1 VAGKIVHDACMSA
14 ISVSKFQLCVSYT
27 DCEALL
33 RWQHNIVRG
42 GVVLAICIA
51 YVVLFVVQV
60 VSGRASKAVGPFK
73 EAVVFM
79 IGGGNYLEYES
90 LSLYASKS
98 QPPKNILYGATDI
111 ISPEAFAKQ
120 LADLGKRAGGL

>member
-1 VAGKIVHDACMSA
+1 MLATEYVH
-14 ISVSKFQLCVSYT
+14 
-27 DCEALL
+27 
-33 RWQHNIVRG
+33 G
-42 GVVLAICIA
+42 GVVLAMCITD
-51 YVVLFVVQV
+51 VLGFVQV
-60 VSGRASKAVGPFK
+60 VSWRASKAVGPFK

-120 LADLGKRAGGL
+120 LADLGKRASIL

>member
-1 VAGKIVHDACMSA
+1 MLATQRVH
-14 ISVSKFQLCVSYT
+14 
-27 DCEALL
+27 
-33 RWQHNIVRG
+33 G
-42 GVVLAICIA
+42 GSCPCYASQI
-51 YVVLFVVQV
+51 LFVMQV
-60 VSGRASKAVGPFK
+60 VSGRASKAAGPFK

>member
-1 VAGKIVHDACMSA
+1 MSA
-14 ISVSKFQLCVSYT
+14 IKVSKFQLCVSYT
-27 DCEALL
+27 HCEVLL
-33 RWQHNIVRG
+33 RWQHNMCTL
-42 GVVLAICIA
+42 VLSLLYASQM
-51 YVVLFVVQV
+51 LFCLLQV

-79 IGGGNYLEYES
+79 IGGGNYLEHES